1 MTVGQLIEI
10 LGKYDKDLHVTLL
23 VVSYDGYYSSEES
36 CADCIDPEN
45 VFLNNNEGL
54 TIKAVEVL

>member
-23 VVSYDGYYSSEES
+23 VVSYDGYCSEES

-45 VFLNNNEGL
+45 VFINNNEGL